1 MKQNIGALMRQA
13 QQLQANMQKAQEE
26 LAQLEV
32 VGESG
37 GGMVKVTMNGR
48 HEVQRVRIDPAAG
61 AGGDLEML
69 EDLVAAACNDA
80 TRRAGEAA
88 KEKMS
93 GLMGGMPLP
102 PGMTMPF

>member
-32 VGESG
+32 VGEAG
-37 GGMVKVTMNGR
+37 GGMVKVTMNGK
-48 HEVQRVRIDPAAG
+48 HEVRRVQIEPSVAAAG
-61 AGGDLEML
+61 DVEML

-80 TRRAGEAA
+80 ARKAGEAA
-88 KEKMS
+88 QEKMS

-102 PGMTMPF
+102 PGMKMPF

>member
-26 LAQLEV
+26 LASLEV

-48 HEVQRVRIDPAAG
+48 NEVRRVQIEPSIA
-61 AGGDLEML
+61 AGGDVEML

-80 TRRAGEAA
+80 TRRAAEAA
-88 KEKMS
+88 QTKMS
-93 GLMGGMPLP
+93 GLVGGMGLP
-102 PGMTMPF
+102 PGFKLPF

>member
-37 GGMVKVTMNGR
+37 DGMVKVTMNGR
-48 HEVQRVRIDPAAG
+48 NEVRRVRIEPTVAAAG
-61 AGGDLEML
+61 DVEML

-80 TRRAGEAA
+80 VRKATEAA
-88 KEKMS
+88 QQKMS
-93 GLMGGMPLP
+93 GMMGGMQLP
-102 PGMTMPF
+102 PGFKMPF

>member
-37 GGMVKVTMNGR
+37 GGMVKVTMNAR
-48 HEVQRVRIDPAAG
+48 HEVRRVQIDPTVG
-61 AGGDLEML
+61 TGGDLEML

-80 TRRAGEAA
+80 ARRATEAA
-88 KEKMS
+88 QEKMS

-102 PGMTMPF
+102 PGMKMPF

>member
-26 LAQLEV
+26 LAQVEV
-32 VGESG
+32 IGEAG

-48 HEVQRVRIDPAAG
+48 HEVHRVQLEPSIVS
-61 AGGDLEML
+61 GGDVEML

-80 TRRAGEAA
+80 VRKAGEAA
-88 KEKMS
+88 QQKMS

-102 PGMTMPF
+102 PGFKMPL